1 MNEMEINIDEEMM
14 LTFEMEINVDEKM
27 RGRAIEI

>member
-1 MNEMEINIDEEMM
+1 MNEMEINIDEEMR
-14 LTFEMEINVDEKM
+14 LTFEMEINIDEEM